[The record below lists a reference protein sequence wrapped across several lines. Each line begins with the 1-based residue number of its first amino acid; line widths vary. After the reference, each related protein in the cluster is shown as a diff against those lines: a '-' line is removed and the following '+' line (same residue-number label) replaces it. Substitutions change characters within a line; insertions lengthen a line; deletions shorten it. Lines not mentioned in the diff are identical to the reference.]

1 MRSTTTWIIVSAFAL
16 FSAGAAYAITCDECK
31 EIQKNKQN
39 IQLEL
44 AQKDADLNAAFKQ
57 KNFQVVGDI
66 RNRMLELRKK
76 MIELRMADEKC
87 EEACKP
93 DLVKAS
99 ECRKLMDE
107 ILRVESAEN
116 AADEQKIDSLY
127 REFQSC
133 NKDLEK
139 LKKSY

>member
-1 MRSTTTWIIVSAFAL
+1 MRSTTTWIIVSAFVFFA
-16 FSAGAAYAITCDECK
+16 AGAAYALTCDECK
-31 EIQKNKQN
+31 DIQKNKQN
-39 IQLEL
+39 IQMEL

-57 KNFQVVGDI
+57 KNFQVVGEI

-87 EEACKP
+87 EEACKA
-93 DLVKAS
+93 DVVRAS

-107 ILRVESAEN
+107 ILRVESVGN

>member
-1 MRSTTTWIIVSAFAL
+1 MRSTTTWIIVSAFVFLA
-16 FSAGAAYAITCDECK
+16 AGAACAVTCDECK

-39 IQLEL
+39 IQMEL

-57 KNFQVVGDI
+57 KNFQVVGDL

-93 DLVKAS
+93 DVVRAS

-107 ILRVESAEN
+107 ILHVESVGN
-116 AADEQKIDSLY
+116 AADEQKVDSLY